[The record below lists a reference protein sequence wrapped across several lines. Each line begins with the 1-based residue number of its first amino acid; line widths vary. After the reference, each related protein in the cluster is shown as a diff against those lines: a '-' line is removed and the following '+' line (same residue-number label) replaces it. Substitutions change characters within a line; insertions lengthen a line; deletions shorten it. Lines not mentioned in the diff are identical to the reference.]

1 MPNMYEEYLTH
12 YKTYIAKFGPKV
24 AIFLMVGIFYEM
36 YDERDP
42 ETGQTKTTLSELV
55 DLLGLKVSIKKGEGP
70 SGSRYDGLVAG
81 IPDYTVHKWS
91 ARLTQLGWT
100 VVLIEQ
106 IKNPA
111 GKVIDRK
118 VQRILTPGSHVEA
131 ITEYGSSTG
140 DLYLTFVTITSDGL
154 NRPPLLATAAIDLT
168 TGYLHVFETVA
179 QGTEDAWTCDSLVQF
194 MELYP
199 PKEVLWSCQGTQTLA
214 EQLTESKL
222 KSILGCRS
230 DTTFHQRNHL
240 GSGAWLNP
248 TFREE
253 YLRTRCGL
261 KTLLPTNVALYMR
274 EGSQTETA
282 LISLLNALEELWPSM
297 KLGSLIVFPWIPGQ
311 QMRLGENALVQ
322 LHMIVQA
329 DARQDVLSLFDK
341 CATPM
346 GRRGLRDR
354 LLKPS
359 ADATTIKCLLDAV
372 DAWYLKDA
380 DYREVIQ
387 RRMRSIVDM
396 DRMYRRIQQ
405 GQTTAIDLIGLD
417 NSLKA
422 LDYIAEKE
430 GAAAIQATIGYL
442 RSEVFKIFDVTKAYQ
457 GSDDLSLFVGGVV
470 PETDAV
476 EVQIQAQ
483 IRAINEWLE
492 AMRRLVGV
500 AITTDTFK
508 LDYREKTLVVKAPRA
523 IVQTLKISGKLGSD
537 TTAVVNKTGSYL
549 ESAALD
555 QIYAT
560 VLRLRE
566 SLNKRQA
573 IALVEKGYA
582 LAGLLFQQWHAVTDW
597 IKQADVNLTLAKVA
611 RDLGYVKPTIVDSD
625 LTASVAIEGLRHPL
639 LEAQDRRVPYVQHSV
654 SLGLNGVRGSG
665 EGQGWLL
672 YGLNASGKST
682 MMRSVGLA
690 VLLAQGGSFVPASK
704 MTLAPFQSLHTR
716 IINTDN
722 LWMGLS
728 SFAVEMSEMREIF
741 RDAGPRSL
749 VLGDELCSGTET
761 TSATALVAAG
771 IKGLLNRGARFLF
784 ATHLH
789 GLTGV
794 QEVMEHSSLK
804 VWHLHVEY
812 DPIKD
817 KLVYHRLLKPGPG
830 SSLYGLEVAKAMR
843 IPADILEDAIRFRKQ
858 LAGEAE
864 LSESVGSAWNTSVIR
879 RTCQKCGKSEVGNL
893 ETHHIR
899 ERHTA
904 NSAGRLGDGSSVH
917 ALANLAVL
925 CDGCHDA
932 VHRGETTVKPLIQTS
947 DGPEESV
954 ESPKAVESPKPVESP
969 EASLI
974 PSHVLTFKQSKW
986 SEEELTTIRSVC
998 REMKHLKNT
1007 ILSEY
1012 LLNTH
1017 NITISAPSL
1026 KKFR

>member
-12 YKTYIAKFGPKV
+12 YKTYTAKFGPKV

-70 SGSRYDGLVAG
+70 SGPKYDGLVAG

-91 ARLTQLGWT
+91 ARLTQLGWS

-131 ITEYGSSTG
+131 ITEYGSNSD
-140 DLYLTFVTITSDGL
+140 DLYLTFVTITSEGQ
-154 NRPPLLATAAIDLT
+154 NKPPLLATTAIDLT

-199 PKEVLWSCQGTQTLA
+199 PKEVLWSCQGTQCLID
-214 EQLTESKL
+214 QLTECKL
-222 KSILGCRS
+222 KTILGCRTN
-230 DTTFHQRNHL
+230 TTFHQRNHL
-240 GSGAWLNP
+240 GSGAWLNS

-261 KTLLPTNVALYMR
+261 KTLLPTNIALYMK
-274 EGSQTETA
+274 EGSQAETA

-322 LHMIVQA
+322 LHMIVET
-329 DARQDVLSLFDK
+329 DAKQDVLSLFDK

-359 ADATTIKCLLDAV
+359 ADAATIKYLLDAV
-372 DAWYLKDA
+372 DAWYLKNA

-387 RRMRSIVDM
+387 RRMRSITDM

-405 GQTTAIDLIGLD
+405 GQTTGMDIIGLD

-422 LDYIAEKE
+422 MDYIAEKE
-430 GAAAIQATIGYL
+430 AAESIRTNIAYL
-442 RSEVFKIFDVTKAYQ
+442 RSEVFKIFDIKKAYQ
-457 GSDDLSLFVGGVV
+457 DSDDLSLFVCGIV
-470 PETDAV
+470 PETDDI
-476 EVQIQAQ
+476 EVQIQIQ
-483 IRAINEWLE
+483 IKAINEWINVLT
-492 AMRRLVGV
+492 RIVGGI
-500 AITTDTFK
+500 AIDTFK
-508 LDYREKTLVVKAPRA
+508 IDYREKSIIIKGPRA
-523 IVQTLKISGKLGSD
+523 VIQTLKISGKLASD
-537 TTAVVNKTGSYL
+537 TTAVINKTGSYL
-549 ESAALD
+549 ESSVVD
-555 QIYAT
+555 QIYSNI
-560 VLRLRE
+560 LRLKDN
-566 SLNKRQA
+566 LKKHQA

-582 LAGLLFQQWHAVTDW
+582 LAGSLFQKWHSVTDW
-597 IKQADVNLTLAKVA
+597 IKQEDVNLTLAKVA
-611 RDLGYVKPTIVDSD
+611 RDLGYVKPIIIDSE
-625 LTASVAIEGLRHPL
+625 TASVSIEGLRHPI
-639 LEAQDRRVPYVQHSV
+639 LEVQDRRIPYVQHSV
-654 SLGLNGVRGSG
+654 SLGLNGQEMSG

-682 MMRSVGLA
+682 MMRSVGLV
-690 VLLAQGGSFVPASK
+690 VLLSQGGSFVPATK
-704 MTLAPFQSLHTR
+704 MAIAPFQSLHTR

-728 SFAVEMSEMREIF
+728 SFAVEMSEMRDIF
-741 RDAGPRSL
+741 RDAGPKSL

-771 IKGLLNRGARFLF
+771 IKGLLTRGARFLF

-789 GLTGV
+789 GLTKV
-794 QEVMEHSSLK
+794 PEVIENLSLK

-812 DPIKD
+812 DRVKD
-817 KLVYHRLLKPGPG
+817 KLVYYRVLKPGPG

-843 IPADILEDAIRFRKQ
+843 IPADILEDAIRIRKQ
-858 LAGEAE
+858 LVGEAE
-864 LSESVGSAWNTSVIR
+864 LSESVGSTWNAAVIR
-879 RTCQKCGKSEVGNL
+879 QSCQKCGRSEVVDL

-899 ERHTA
+899 ERRTA
-904 NSAGRLGDGSSVH
+904 NFSGRLGDGSSVH

-925 CDGCHDA
+925 CDSCHDL
-932 VHRGETTVKPLIQTS
+932 VHRGETSIRPFIQTS

-954 ESPKAVESPKPVESP
+954 ESPT
-969 EASLI
+969 ASFV
-974 PSHVLTFKQSKW
+974 PSSQAYIVKSSKW
-986 SEEELTTIRSVC
+986 SEEELATIKTVC
-998 REMKHLKNT
+998 REMKHLRN
-1007 ILSEY
+1007 IVLSEY
-1012 LLNTH
+1012 LLNNH
-1017 NITISAPSL
+1017 HIIISAASL

>member
-1 MPNMYEEYLTH
+1 
-12 YKTYIAKFGPKV
+12 
-24 AIFLMVGIFYEM
+24 
-36 YDERDP
+36 
-42 ETGQTKTTLSELV
+42 
-55 DLLGLKVSIKKGEGP
+55 
-70 SGSRYDGLVAG
+70 
-81 IPDYTVHKWS
+81 
-91 ARLTQLGWT
+91 
-100 VVLIEQ
+100 
-106 IKNPA
+106 
-111 GKVIDRK
+111 
-118 VQRILTPGSHVEA
+118 
-131 ITEYGSSTG
+131 
-140 DLYLTFVTITSDGL
+140 
-154 NRPPLLATAAIDLT
+154 
-168 TGYLHVFETVA
+168 
-179 QGTEDAWTCDSLVQF
+179 
-194 MELYP
+194 
-199 PKEVLWSCQGTQTLA
+199 
-214 EQLTESKL
+214 
-222 KSILGCRS
+222 
-230 DTTFHQRNHL
+230 
-240 GSGAWLNP
+240 
-248 TFREE
+248 
-253 YLRTRCGL
+253 
-261 KTLLPTNVALYMR
+261 
-274 EGSQTETA
+274 
-282 LISLLNALEELWPSM
+282 
-297 KLGSLIVFPWIPGQ
+297 
-311 QMRLGENALVQ
+311 
-322 LHMIVQA
+322 
-329 DARQDVLSLFDK
+329 
-341 CATPM
+341 
-346 GRRGLRDR
+346 
-354 LLKPS
+354 
-359 ADATTIKCLLDAV
+359 
-372 DAWYLKDA
+372 
-380 DYREVIQ
+380 
-387 RRMRSIVDM
+387 
-396 DRMYRRIQQ
+396 
-405 GQTTAIDLIGLD
+405 
-417 NSLKA
+417 
-422 LDYIAEKE
+422 
-430 GAAAIQATIGYL
+430 
-442 RSEVFKIFDVTKAYQ
+442 
-457 GSDDLSLFVGGVV
+457 
-470 PETDAV
+470 
-476 EVQIQAQ
+476 
-483 IRAINEWLE
+483 
-492 AMRRLVGV
+492 
-500 AITTDTFK
+500 
-508 LDYREKTLVVKAPRA
+508 
-523 IVQTLKISGKLGSD
+523 
-537 TTAVVNKTGSYL
+537 
-549 ESAALD
+549 
-555 QIYAT
+555 
-560 VLRLRE
+560 
-566 SLNKRQA
+566 
-573 IALVEKGYA
+573 
-582 LAGLLFQQWHAVTDW
+582 
-597 IKQADVNLTLAKVA
+597 
-611 RDLGYVKPTIVDSD
+611 
-625 LTASVAIEGLRHPL
+625 
-639 LEAQDRRVPYVQHSV
+639 
-654 SLGLNGVRGSG
+654 
-665 EGQGWLL
+665 
-672 YGLNASGKST
+672 

-817 KLVYHRLLKPGPG
+817 KLVYHRVLKPGPG

-954 ESPKAVESPKPVESP
+954 ELVESP

-974 PSHVLTFKQSKW
+974 PSQALTFKQSKW

>member
-1 MPNMYEEYLTH
+1 
-12 YKTYIAKFGPKV
+12 
-24 AIFLMVGIFYEM
+24 
-36 YDERDP
+36 
-42 ETGQTKTTLSELV
+42 
-55 DLLGLKVSIKKGEGP
+55 
-70 SGSRYDGLVAG
+70 
-81 IPDYTVHKWS
+81 
-91 ARLTQLGWT
+91 
-100 VVLIEQ
+100 
-106 IKNPA
+106 
-111 GKVIDRK
+111 
-118 VQRILTPGSHVEA
+118 
-131 ITEYGSSTG
+131 
-140 DLYLTFVTITSDGL
+140 
-154 NRPPLLATAAIDLT
+154 
-168 TGYLHVFETVA
+168 
-179 QGTEDAWTCDSLVQF
+179 
-194 MELYP
+194 
-199 PKEVLWSCQGTQTLA
+199 LA
-214 EQLTESKL
+214 EQITESKL
-222 KSILGCRS
+222 KSILGCRA

-261 KTLLPTNVALYMR
+261 KTLLPTNVALYMQ

-329 DARQDVLSLFDK
+329 DARQDVLSLFNK
-341 CATPM
+341 CSTPM

-359 ADATTIKCLLDAV
+359 ADPATIQCLLDAV
-372 DAWYLKDA
+372 DSWYLKDV

-387 RRMRSIVDM
+387 RRMRSISDM
-396 DRMYRRIQQ
+396 DRMYCRIQQ

-422 LDYIAEKE
+422 LDYITEKE
-430 GAAAIQATIGYL
+430 GAGAIQVIIGHL
-442 RSEVFKIFDVTKAYQ
+442 RSEIFKIFDVTKAYQ
-457 GSDDLSLFVGGVV
+457 GSDDLSLFVMGVV
-470 PETDAV
+470 PETDAI
-476 EVQIQAQ
+476 EVQIQVQ
-483 IRAINEWLE
+483 MRAINEWLE
-492 AMRRLVGV
+492 AMGRLVGGGV
-500 AITTDTFK
+500 ASDTFK
-508 LDYREKTLVVKAPRA
+508 LEYRERSLVIKAPRA

-549 ESAALD
+549 ESVALD

-566 SLNKRQA
+566 SLKKLQA
-573 IALVEKGYA
+573 IALLEKGYS
-582 LAGLLFQQWHAVTDW
+582 LASLLFQEWHRVTDW

-611 RDLGYVKPTIVDSD
+611 RDLGYVKPKIVSGDSA
-625 LTASVAIEGLRHPL
+625 ASVVIEGLRHPL
-639 LEAQDRRVPYVQHSV
+639 LELQDRRVPYVQHSV
-654 SLGLNGVRGSG
+654 SLGLG

-690 VLLAQGGSFVPASK
+690 VLLAQGGSFVPATK

-716 IINTDN
+716 IVNTDN
-722 LWMGLS
+722 MWMGLS

-749 VLGDELCSGTET
+749 ILGDELCSGTET

-789 GLTGV
+789 GLTGL
-794 QEVMEHSSLK
+794 QEVMKHSSLK
-804 VWHLHVEY
+804 IWHLHVEY
-812 DPIKD
+812 DRAKD
-817 KLVYHRLLKPGPG
+817 KLVYHRSLKAGPG

-843 IPADILEDAIRFRKQ
+843 IPADILEEAIRFRKR

-864 LSESVGSAWNTSVIR
+864 LSVSVGSAWNTSVVR
-879 RTCQKCGKSEVGNL
+879 RSCQKCGKSEVGDL

-904 NSAGRLGDGSSVH
+904 NSAGRLDDGSSVH
-917 ALANLAVL
+917 ALANLVVL
-925 CDGCHDA
+925 CEECHDA
-932 VHRGETTVKPLIQTS
+932 VHRGETVVRPFIQTS
-947 DGPEESV
+947 DGPEQSV
-954 ESPKAVESPKPVESP
+954 ESPAESLTTSRT
-969 EASLI
+969 ASA
-974 PSHVLTFKQSKW
+974 KQSKW
-986 SEEELTTIRSVC
+986 SEEELTTIKTVC
-998 REMKHLKNT
+998 REMKHLKSA

-1012 LLNTH
+1012 LMNNH
-1017 NITISAPSL
+1017 DIIISGASL

>member
-131 ITEYGSSTG
+131 ITEYGSTTG

-274 EGSQTETA
+274 EGSQTETT

-359 ADATTIKCLLDAV
+359 ADAASIKCLLDAV

-492 AMRRLVGV
+492 AMRRLVGG

-690 VLLAQGGSFVPASK
+690 VLLAQGGSFIPASK

-954 ESPKAVESPKPVESP
+954 ESPKAVESP